1 MADAQQIEIIVAS
14 GGIPI
19 PVGRRQF
26 SALDVVELVKNA
38 LATDYNGLDPKKQG
52 MSKGAA
58 AFLKLAEEAQ
68 DGDKAALDFLLDRF
82 IGKPVQQTKNLN
94 VSASMAEFLAAL
106 ENEAERPAQDPMGSD
121 L

>member
-1 MADAQQIEIIVAS
+1 MADAQQVEIIVAS

-106 ENEAERPAQDPMGSD
+106 ENEAGRPTQDPMGSD